1 MGTLWPPLYHPPPT
15 LTTPPLPRRYI
26 HYVFD
31 LGDGPSLMKGNS
43 EQPLHDGR
51 WHEVALAREGGALH
65 ALRVDGRPVTQH
77 GQGGRSLDLKGEGGG
92 RGWGRGWGLGRGGG
106 VTGRGALG
114 VLVGGALM
122 EVGIGGQ

>member
-1 MGTLWPPLYHPPPT
+1 M
-15 LTTPPLPRRYI
+15 
-26 HYVFD
+26 FD

-77 GQGGRSLDLKGEGGG
+77 GQGGRSLDLKGE
-92 RGWGRGWGLGRGGG
+92 RGGG
-106 VTGRGALG
+106 VQG
-114 VLVGGALM
+114 VGGGWGGTG
-122 EVGIGGQ
+122 VGGSGWDTGVG